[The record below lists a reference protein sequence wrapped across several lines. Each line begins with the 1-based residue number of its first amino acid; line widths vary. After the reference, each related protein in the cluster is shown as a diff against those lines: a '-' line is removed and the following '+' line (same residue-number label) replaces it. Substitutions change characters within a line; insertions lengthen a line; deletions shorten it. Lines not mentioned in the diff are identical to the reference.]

1 MSPPKSSAGSRR
13 LSALQKAAVLLISV
27 GSEAS
32 AAIYRNLQE
41 DEVEDI
47 TREVVT
53 LRNVDSEIVHDV
65 IDEFYQ
71 MMKAQEFIAVGGLT
85 YAEDILNRSLGPD
98 KAVEILRRIDRMMKV
113 KGFNILKNVDANQLL
128 AFIQKEHP
136 QTIAFVLT
144 QLSPP
149 QGAAILADLPPE
161 LQADV
166 MLRYANMERVAP
178 ETIASVEAVLE
189 SRIDFSQ
196 SASKLGG
203 VRSAADILNMIGQSA
218 ERSILAKI
226 NEQAP
231 ELATAIKNLMFV
243 FEDITNLDDR
253 SIQRV
258 LKEVDNKDLALALK
272 HVSPDVKK
280 RVVSNLSQRAAQ
292 MIQEE
297 IDYMGPVRLKDVELA
312 QQKIVDTIRV
322 LEEAG
327 QVVVVG
333 GTKAE
338 EMVE

>member
-1 MSPPKSSAGSRR
+1 MSLPKSLAGKRIT
-13 LSALQKAAVLLISV
+13 ALQKAAVLLITV
-27 GSEAS
+27 GPEAS
-32 AAIYRNLQE
+32 AAVYKNLQE
-41 DEVEDI
+41 DEIEEI
-47 TREVVT
+47 TKEVVT
-53 LRNVDSEIVHDV
+53 LRNVDSETVHDV
-65 IDEFYQ
+65 VEEFYE
-71 MMKAQEFIAVGGLT
+71 MMKAQEFIAVGGLS
-85 YAEDILNRSLGPD
+85 YAEEVLQLPLGPD
-98 KAVEILRRIDRMMKV
+98 KAVEILRRIERLMKV

-144 QLSPP
+144 QLSPH

-166 MLRYANMERVAP
+166 MLRFANMERVAP

-203 VRSAADILNMIGQSA
+203 VKAAAEILNMIGQSA
-218 ERSILAKI
+218 ERTILAKV
-226 NEQAP
+226 NEQTP

-243 FEDITNLDDR
+243 FEDIVNLDDR

-258 LKEVDNKDLALALK
+258 MKEVDNKDLALALK
-272 HVSPDVKK
+272 HVSADVKK
-280 RVVSNLSQRAAQ
+280 RVMANLSQRASQ
-292 MIQEE
+292 TIQEE
-297 IDYMGPVRLKDVELA
+297 IDYMGPVRLKDVEMA
-312 QQKIVDTIRV
+312 QQKIVDTIRA

-327 QVVVVG
+327 QVVMVG

>member
-1 MSPPKSSAGSRR
+1 MSPRKSSNSKR
-13 LSALQKAAVLLISV
+13 LTAIQKAAVLLISI
-27 GSEAS
+27 GPDAS
-32 AAIYRNLQE
+32 AAVYKNLQE
-41 DEVEDI
+41 DEIEEI
-47 TREVVT
+47 TRELVS
-53 LRNVDSEIVHDV
+53 LRNVDSEIVHEV
-65 IDEFYQ
+65 VEEFYQ
-71 MMKAQEFIAVGGLT
+71 MMKAQDFVAVGGLN
-85 YAEDILNRSLGPD
+85 YAEEVLRRSLGED
-98 KAVEILRRIDRMMKV
+98 KAIEILRRIERMMKV

-144 QLSPP
+144 QLSPA
-149 QGAAILADLPPE
+149 QGAQILADLPPE

-203 VRSAADILNMIGQSA
+203 VKAAAEILNLVGQSA
-218 ERSILAKI
+218 ERAILAKI

-231 ELATAIKNLMFV
+231 ELATAVKNLMFV
-243 FEDITNLDDR
+243 FEDVINLDDR

-258 LKEVDNKDLALALK
+258 LKEVDNKELALALK
-272 HVSPDVKK
+272 HVSPEVK
-280 RVVSNLSQRAAQ
+280 RRIFTNLSQRAAQ
-292 MIQEE
+292 TIQEE
-297 IDYMGPVRLKDVELA
+297 IDYMGPVRLKDVEDA
-312 QQKIVDTIRV
+312 QQRIVDVIRN

-333 GTKAE
+333 GSKAE

>member
-1 MSPPKSSAGSRR
+1 MSLPKSLAGKRIT
-13 LSALQKAAVLLISV
+13 ALQKAAVLLITV
-27 GSEAS
+27 GADAS
-32 AAIYRNLQE
+32 AAIYKNLQE
-41 DEVEDI
+41 EEIEEI
-47 TREVVT
+47 TKEVVS
-53 LRNVDSEIVHDV
+53 LRNVDSETVHEV
-65 IDEFYQ
+65 VEEFYQ
-71 MMKAQEFIAVGGLT
+71 MMKAQEFIAVGGMS
-85 YAEDILNRSLGPD
+85 YAEDVLNRSLGPE
-98 KAVEILRRIDRMMKV
+98 KAVEILRRIERMMKV

-144 QLSPP
+144 QLSPH

-166 MLRYANMERVAP
+166 MLRFANMERVAP
-178 ETIASVEAVLE
+178 ETVASVEAVLE

-203 VRSAADILNMIGQSA
+203 VKAAAEILNMIGQSA
-218 ERSILAKI
+218 ERAILAKV

-231 ELATAIKNLMFV
+231 ELATAMKNLMFV
-243 FEDITNLDDR
+243 FEDVVNLDDR

-272 HVSPDVKK
+272 HVGPDVKK
-280 RVVSNLSQRAAQ
+280 RIMSNLSQRASQ
-292 MIQEE
+292 TIQEE
-297 IDYMGPVRLKDVELA
+297 IDYMGPVRLKDVEVA
-312 QQKIVDTIRV
+312 QQRIVDTIRA

-327 QVVVVG
+327 QVVIVG

>member
-1 MSPPKSSAGSRR
+1 M
-13 LSALQKAAVLLISV
+13 ISV
-27 GSEAS
+27 GPEAS
-32 AAIYRNLQE
+32 SAIYRNLQE
-41 DEVEDI
+41 TEVEDI
-47 TREVVT
+47 TKELVS
-53 LRNVDSEIVHDV
+53 LRNVDSDTTRDV
-65 IDEFYQ
+65 IEEFYH
-71 MMKAQEFIAVGGLT
+71 MMKAQDFVAVGGLN
-85 YAEDILNRSLGPD
+85 YAEEVLNRSLGPE
-98 KAVEILRRIDRMMKV
+98 KAVEILRRIERLMKV
-113 KGFNILKNVDANQLL
+113 KGFNILKNVDPNQLL

-144 QLSPP
+144 QLSPS
-149 QGAAILADLPPE
+149 QSSTILADLPSE

-166 MLRYANMERVAP
+166 MLRFANMERVAP
-178 ETIASVEAVLE
+178 ETVASVEAVLE

-203 VRSAADILNMIGQSA
+203 VKSAAEILNMIGQSA
-218 ERSILAKI
+218 ERSILSKI

-243 FEDITNLDDR
+243 FEDVVNLDDR

-258 LKEVDNKDLALALK
+258 LKEVDNKELALALK

-280 RVVSNLSQRAAQ
+280 RVTSNLSQRAAQ
-292 MIQEE
+292 MITEE
-297 IDYMGPVRLKDVELA
+297 MEYMGPVRLKDVEDA
-312 QQKIVDTIRV
+312 QQRIVDIIRN

-327 QVVVVG
+327 QIVIVG

>member
-1 MSPPKSSAGSRR
+1 MSPLKSSAGRR
-13 LSALQKAAVLLISV
+13 ITALQKAAVLLISV
-27 GSEAS
+27 GPEAS
-32 AAIYRNLQE
+32 AAIYKNLQE
-41 DEVEDI
+41 DEIEEI
-47 TREVVT
+47 TKEVVT
-53 LRNVDSEIVHDV
+53 LRNVDSETVHDV
-65 IDEFYQ
+65 VEEFYQ
-71 MMKAQEFIAVGGLT
+71 MMKAQEFIAVGGLS
-85 YAEDILNRSLGPD
+85 YAEEILNRSLGAD
-98 KAVEILRRIDRMMKV
+98 KAVEILRRIERMMKV

-149 QGAAILADLPPE
+149 QGAAILGDLPAE

-166 MLRYANMERVAP
+166 MLRFANMERVAP

-203 VRSAADILNMIGQSA
+203 VRAAAEILNMIGQSA
-218 ERSILAKI
+218 ERAILSKV

-243 FEDITNLDDR
+243 FEDIVNLDDR

-272 HVSPDVKK
+272 HVSPEVKK
-280 RVVSNLSQRAAQ
+280 RVMSNLSQRASQ
-292 MIQEE
+292 TIQEE
-297 IDYMGPVRLKDVELA
+297 IDYMGPVRLKDVEMA
-312 QQKIVDTIRV
+312 QQKIVDTIRA

-327 QVVVVG
+327 QVVIVG

>member
-1 MSPPKSSAGSRR
+1 MSLPKSSTGRR
-13 LSALQKAAVLLISV
+13 LTPIQKAAVLLISV
-27 GSEAS
+27 GAEAS
-32 AAIYRNLQE
+32 AAIYKTLQ
-41 DEVEDI
+41 DEEIEEI
-47 TREVVT
+47 TRELVS
-53 LRNVDSEIVHDV
+53 LRNVDSSTVHDV
-65 IDEFYQ
+65 IEEFYT
-71 MMKAQEFIAVGGLT
+71 MMKAQDFIAVGGMT
-85 YAEDILNRSLGPD
+85 YAEEVLEKSHGPE
-98 KAVEILRRIDRMMKV
+98 KAADILRRIERMMKV
-113 KGFNILKNVDANQLL
+113 RGFNILKNVDAHQLL

-144 QLSPP
+144 QLSPA
-149 QGAAILADLPPE
+149 QGAQILADLPPE

-166 MLRYANMERVAP
+166 MFRYANMERVAP

-203 VRSAADILNMIGQSA
+203 VKAAAEILNMIGQSA
-218 ERSILAKI
+218 ERAILAKI

-231 ELATAIKNLMFV
+231 EMATSIKNLMFV
-243 FEDITNLDDR
+243 FEDIVNLDDR

-258 LKEVDNKDLALALK
+258 LKEVDNKELSLALK
-272 HVSPDVKK
+272 HVSPEVKK

-297 IDYMGPVRLKDVELA
+297 IDYMGPVRLKDVEEA
-312 QQKIVDTIRV
+312 QQRVVDIIRN

-327 QVVVVG
+327 QVVIVG
-333 GTKAE
+333 GSKAE

>member
-1 MSPPKSSAGSRR
+1 MSPPRSSTGRR
-13 LSALQKAAVLLISV
+13 LTAPQKAAVLMITV

-32 AAIYRNLQE
+32 AAIYKNLQE
-41 DEVEDI
+41 DEIEEI
-47 TREVVT
+47 TRELVS
-53 LRNVDSEIVHDV
+53 LRNVESSTVHEV
-65 IDEFYQ
+65 VEEFYT
-71 MMKAQEFIAVGGLT
+71 MMKAQDFIAVGGVT
-85 YAEDILNRSLGPD
+85 YAEEVLEKSLGHD
-98 KAVEILRRIDRMMKV
+98 RAVEILRRIERMMKV
-113 KGFNILKNVDANQLL
+113 RGFNILKNVDAHQLL

-144 QLSPP
+144 QLSPS
-149 QGAAILADLPPE
+149 QSSAILSDLPPE

-166 MLRYANMERVAP
+166 IYRFANMERVAP

-196 SASKLGG
+196 GASKLGG
-203 VRSAADILNMIGQSA
+203 VKAAAEVLNMIGQSA
-218 ERSILAKI
+218 ERSILSKI

-243 FEDITNLDDR
+243 FEDIVNLDDR

-258 LKEVDNKDLALALK
+258 LKEVDNKELALALK

-280 RVVSNLSQRAAQ
+280 RVTSNLSQRASQ

-297 IDYMGPVRLKDVELA
+297 IEYMGPVRLKDVEEA
-312 QQKIVDTIRV
+312 QQRVVDIIRN

-327 QVVVVG
+327 QVVIIG

>member
-1 MSPPKSSAGSRR
+1 MSPPKSSTGRR
-13 LSALQKAAVLLISV
+13 LTAIQKAAVLLISV
-27 GSEAS
+27 GPDAS
-32 AAIYRNLQE
+32 AAIYKNLQE
-41 DEVEDI
+41 DEVEEI

-53 LRNVDSEIVHDV
+53 LRNVDSETVHDV

-71 MMKAQEFIAVGGLT
+71 MMKAQEFIAVGGMT
-85 YAEDILNRSLGPD
+85 YAEDVLNRSLGPD
-98 KAVEILRRIDRMMKV
+98 KAVEILRRIERMMKV

-144 QLSPP
+144 QLSPQ
-149 QGAAILADLPPE
+149 QGATILADLPAE

-166 MLRYANMERVAP
+166 MFRFANMERVAP
-178 ETIASVEAVLE
+178 ETITSVEAVLE

-203 VRSAADILNMIGQSA
+203 VRSAAEILNMIGQSA

-231 ELATAIKNLMFV
+231 ELATSIKNLMFV
-243 FEDITNLDDR
+243 FEDIVNLDDR

-258 LKEVDNKDLALALK
+258 LKEVDNKELALALK

-280 RVVSNLSQRAAQ
+280 RVTANLSQRAAQ

-297 IDYMGPVRLKDVELA
+297 IDYMGPVRLKDVELS
-312 QQKIVDTIRV
+312 QQKVVDIIRV
-322 LEEAG
+322 LEEQG
-327 QVVVVG
+327 QVVIVG
-333 GTKAE
+333 GTKGE
-338 EMVE
+338 EMVD

>member
-1 MSPPKSSAGSRR
+1 MAPTKKPTGKR
-13 LSALQKAAVLLISV
+13 LTELQKAAVLLISI

-32 AAIYRNLQE
+32 SLIYKNLQE
-41 DEVEDI
+41 NEIERI
-47 TREVVT
+47 TKELVS
-53 LRNVDSEIVHDV
+53 LKNVDSETAGAV

-71 MMKAQEFIAVGGLT
+71 MMSAQDFVAVGGMT
-85 YAEDILNRSLGPD
+85 YAEEVLNRSLGPD
-98 KAVEILRRIDRMMKV
+98 KAIEILRRIERLMKV
-113 KGFNILKNVDANQLL
+113 KGFNVLKNVDPNQLL

-144 QLSPP
+144 QLNPNQSST
-149 QGAAILADLPPE
+149 ILADLPPD

-166 MLRYANMERVAP
+166 MLRFANMERVAP

-203 VRSAADILNMIGQSA
+203 VRSAAEILNLIGQSA

-226 NEQAP
+226 NERAP
-231 ELATAIKNLMFV
+231 ELATEIKNLMFV
-243 FEDITNLDDR
+243 FEDIVNLDDR

-258 LKEVDNKDLALALK
+258 LKEVDNKELALALK

-280 RVVSNLSQRAAQ
+280 RVLSNLSERASQ

-297 IDYMGPVRLKDVELA
+297 IEYMGPVRLREVEFA
-312 QQKIVDTIRV
+312 QQKVVDIIRN
-322 LEEAG
+322 LEESG
-327 QVVVVG
+327 QVVIVG

-338 EMVE
+338 AMVE

>member
-1 MSPPKSSAGSRR
+1 M
-13 LSALQKAAVLLISV
+13 LMISV
-27 GSEAS
+27 GPEAS
-32 AAIYRNLQE
+32 SAIYRNLQE
-41 DEVEDI
+41 TEVEDI
-47 TREVVT
+47 TKELVS
-53 LRNVDSEIVHDV
+53 LRNVDSDTTRDV
-65 IDEFYQ
+65 IEEFYH
-71 MMKAQEFIAVGGLT
+71 MMKAQDFVAVGGLN
-85 YAEDILNRSLGPD
+85 YAEEVLNRSLGPE
-98 KAVEILRRIDRMMKV
+98 KAVEILRRIERLMKV
-113 KGFNILKNVDANQLL
+113 KGFNILKNVDPNQLL

-144 QLSPP
+144 QLSPS
-149 QGAAILADLPPE
+149 QSSTILADLPSE

-166 MLRYANMERVAP
+166 MLRFANMERVAP
-178 ETIASVEAVLE
+178 ETVASVEAVLE

-203 VRSAADILNMIGQSA
+203 VKSAAEILNMIGQSA
-218 ERSILAKI
+218 ERSILSKI

-243 FEDITNLDDR
+243 FEDVVNLDDR

-258 LKEVDNKDLALALK
+258 LKEVDNKELALALK

-280 RVVSNLSQRAAQ
+280 RVTSNLSQRAAQ
-292 MIQEE
+292 MITEE
-297 IDYMGPVRLKDVELA
+297 MEYMGPVRLKDVEDA
-312 QQKIVDTIRV
+312 QQRIVDIIRN

-327 QVVVVG
+327 QIVIVG

>member
-1 MSPPKSSAGSRR
+1 M
-13 LSALQKAAVLLISV
+13 QKAACLLISV
-27 GSEAS
+27 GPEAS
-32 AAIYRNLQE
+32 AAIYKSLQE
-41 DEVEDI
+41 DEIEEI
-47 TREVVT
+47 TREIVN
-53 LRNVDSEIVHDV
+53 LKNVDSDTVHEV
-65 IDEFYQ
+65 VEEFYQ
-71 MMKAQEFIAVGGLT
+71 MMKAQEFVAVGGIA
-85 YAEDILNRSLGPD
+85 YAEEVLNKSLGPD
-98 KAVEILRRIDRMMKV
+98 RAMEILRRIERMLKV

-144 QLSPP
+144 QLSPA
-149 QGAAILADLPPE
+149 QGAAILADLPQE

-166 MLRYANMERVAP
+166 MLRFANMERVAP
-178 ETIASVEAVLE
+178 ETVSSVEAVLE

-196 SASKLGG
+196 STSKLGG
-203 VRSAADILNMIGQSA
+203 VKAAAEVLNMIGQSA

-231 ELATAIKNLMFV
+231 ELATSIKNLMFV

-258 LKEVDNKDLALALK
+258 LKEVDNKELALALK

-280 RVVSNLSQRAAQ
+280 RVTSNLSQRAAQ

-297 IDYMGPVRLKDVELA
+297 IDYMGPVRLKDVETA
-312 QQKIVDTIRV
+312 QQHIVDVIRA

-327 QVVVVG
+327 QVVIVG
-333 GTKAE
+333 GSKAE

>member
-13 LSALQKAAVLLISV
+13 LTAIQKAAVLLISV
-27 GSEAS
+27 GPEAS
-32 AAIYRNLQE
+32 AAIYKSLQE
-41 DEVEDI
+41 DEVEEI

-65 IDEFYQ
+65 IEEFYQ
-71 MMKAQEFIAVGGLT
+71 MMKAQEFIAVGGMT

-243 FEDITNLDDR
+243 FEDIINLDDR

-272 HVSPDVKK
+272 HVSPEVKK
-280 RVVSNLSQRAAQ
+280 RVMSNLSQRASQ

-312 QQKIVDTIRV
+312 QQKVVDTIRS